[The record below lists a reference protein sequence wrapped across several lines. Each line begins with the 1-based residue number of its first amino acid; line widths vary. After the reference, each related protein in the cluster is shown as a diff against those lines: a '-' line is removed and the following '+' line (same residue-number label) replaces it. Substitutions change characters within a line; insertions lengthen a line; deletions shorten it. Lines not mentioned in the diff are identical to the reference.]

1 MNHFGSRFFCTI
13 VSLFLISCEN
23 EAFLINLDDAP
34 LQSQVASTTSFQF
47 KTYQVPPTLGGLHSI
62 YAGRN
67 EQFDASRTLL
77 EFESHTILNW
87 ANFEIDSGYFQL
99 TLDSTFSGNIP
110 EVSTITMGYFR
121 RDSNYVELGSNY
133 TNVDW
138 ISEDYPR
145 LSSKFSSDT
154 TGLMHLRFPIDS
166 ALVKTLGDTAEGSWL
181 YLLELPEESDFMLKF
196 YSSDSPIHGPIL
208 RTFMHKATDDSDTSA
223 TVVDST
229 RVFNGQS
236 DVTLFIP
243 PNLENSLF
251 DSNYSYIGVAAG
263 LVTVVKADLASM
275 NIPKKA
281 SVGRAKLILTMD
293 EAHSSAGALDS
304 LFIQAYAMEDTITN
318 WSWGEELN
326 EDIYDH
332 HTASIAKSSSAA
344 PIGSIL
350 KLDVTDLLQ
359 SLISEREVEDKTMV
373 NLGFKLKMINSGS
386 VFDYAAIRSDSSA
399 LGQPLLEIYYEIP

>member
-1 MNHFGSRFFCTI
+1 MNYFGSRFFCTI

-110 EVSTITMGYFR
+110 EISTITMGYFR

-138 ISEDYPR
+138 ISDDYPR

-181 YLLELPEESDFMLKF
+181 YLLELPEKSDFMLKF

-208 RTFMHKATDDSDTSA
+208 RTFMHTATDDSDTSA

-251 DSNYSYIGVAAG
+251 DSN
-263 LVTVVKADLASM
+263 
-275 NIPKKA
+275 
-281 SVGRAKLILTMD
+281 
-293 EAHSSAGALDS
+293 
-304 LFIQAYAMEDTITN
+304 
-318 WSWGEELN
+318 
-326 EDIYDH
+326 
-332 HTASIAKSSSAA
+332 
-344 PIGSIL
+344 
-350 KLDVTDLLQ
+350 
-359 SLISEREVEDKTMV
+359 
-373 NLGFKLKMINSGS
+373 
-386 VFDYAAIRSDSSA
+386 
-399 LGQPLLEIYYEIP
+399 

>member
-1 MNHFGSRFFCTI
+1 
-13 VSLFLISCEN
+13 
-23 EAFLINLDDAP
+23 
-34 LQSQVASTTSFQF
+34 
-47 KTYQVPPTLGGLHSI
+47 
-62 YAGRN
+62 
-67 EQFDASRTLL
+67 
-77 EFESHTILNW
+77 
-87 ANFEIDSGYFQL
+87 
-99 TLDSTFSGNIP
+99 
-110 EVSTITMGYFR
+110 MGYFR

-138 ISEDYPR
+138 ISDDYPR

-208 RTFMHKATDDSDTSA
+208 RTFMHTTTDDSA

-263 LVTVVKADLASM
+263 LVTIVKADLASM

-281 SVGRAKLILTMD
+281 SVGRAKLTLTMD
-293 EAHSSAGALDS
+293 KAHSSAGALDS
-304 LFIQAYAMEDTITN
+304 LFIQAYVLEDTITN

-332 HTASIAKSSSAA
+332 HTASNAKSSSAA

-359 SLISEREVEDKTMV
+359 SIISERDVEDKTMV

>member
-13 VSLFLISCEN
+13 ASLFLISCEN

-34 LQSQVASTTSFQF
+34 LQSHVASTTSFKF

-99 TLDSTFSGNIP
+99 TLDSTFSGYIP
-110 EVSTITMGYFR
+110 ETSTITMGYFR

-138 ISEDYPR
+138 ISDDYPR

-166 ALVKTLGDTAEGSWL
+166 VLVKTLGDTAEGSWL

-208 RTFMHKATDDSDTSA
+208 RTFMHTATDDSDTSA

-318 WSWGEELN
+318 WCWGEELN

-332 HTASIAKSSSAA
+332 HTASNAKSSSAA

-359 SLISEREVEDKTMV
+359 SIISERDVEDKTMV

-386 VFDYAAIRSDSSA
+386 DFDYAAIRSDSSA

>member
-1 MNHFGSRFFCTI
+1 M
-13 VSLFLISCEN
+13 
-23 EAFLINLDDAP
+23 
-34 LQSQVASTTSFQF
+34 
-47 KTYQVPPTLGGLHSI
+47 
-62 YAGRN
+62 
-67 EQFDASRTLL
+67 
-77 EFESHTILNW
+77 HT
-87 ANFEIDSGYFQL
+87 
-99 TLDSTFSGNIP
+99 
-110 EVSTITMGYFR
+110 
-121 RDSNYVELGSNY
+121 
-133 TNVDW
+133 
-138 ISEDYPR
+138 
-145 LSSKFSSDT
+145 
-154 TGLMHLRFPIDS
+154 
-166 ALVKTLGDTAEGSWL
+166 
-181 YLLELPEESDFMLKF
+181 
-196 YSSDSPIHGPIL
+196 
-208 RTFMHKATDDSDTSA
+208 ATDDSDTSE

-281 SVGRAKLILTMD
+281 SVRRAKLILTMD
-293 EAHSSAGALDS
+293 KAHSSAGALDS
-304 LFIQAYAMEDTITN
+304 LFIQAYVLEDTITN

-332 HTASIAKSSSAA
+332 HTASNAKSSSAA

-359 SLISEREVEDKTMV
+359 SIISEREVEDKTIV

-386 VFDYAAIRSDSSA
+386 VFDYAAILSDSLA
-399 LGQPLLEIYYEIP
+399 LGKPLLEFYHEIP